1 MMRERLAKK
10 YANTLSVQL
19 AELLQDW
26 FDSERYRIEILLDVE
41 TKVIIWNI
49 ITLLPAALPRI
60 YS

>member
-1 MMRERLAKK
+1 MKGRLAKK

-26 FDSERYRIEILLDVE
+26 FGSERYRIEILLDVE